1 MHRKSLLFFS
11 FQDQEYTLVL
21 QIGDKTFTLACPV
34 SPLELLPPPRQP
46 LVGSP
51 HHPTT
56 VPTEHVPELLE
67 PVPWAP
73 PFYLAPP
80 YYPHPTYHRKYP
92 VHDAYDPTTPSSTPE
107 PTFGPQLTLS
117 TDDSQPGYQH
127 DYSHQIPDGQ
137 YYKHFGVHSSRSST
151 DHMEDS
157 SEVFPDLQQKQET
170 PVFDFSD
177 RRSATHSPSSDTGS
191 PVHAEAPP
199 LQPPSHAFNQYYH
212 YYHHPKIPLHDPHQD
227 PDLGPEV
234 PSITNPQN
242 PEFPVL
248 TPSIQKL
255 EALSMFNSD
264 ELHQPVPEATS
275 HPYTPPKT
283 TPYPPQQY
291 PYHYYYFPHIARGEA
306 KRSVPLNPDSPA
318 EMDFKVHP
326 LPRSLAVHDE
336 SILHPDK
343 HHRNPNKMIG
353 LKKNSPEWIK
363 HPLLLDKDGVKD
375 MLEPPGPAPVTVPS
389 PEQPSP
395 SPNHN
400 LPPHLYSYHPY
411 YHFYQMYNGPER
423 LHSANNHVSP
433 ASFKEAFDP
442 VQASS
447 SGPQPQTTTPPT
459 KSLDDDHHSPLL
471 PYYYYH
477 QLYHPPHVS
486 VDKQEVQ
493 PAGNMNSKSTS
504 DYSQTGWLA
513 PAAAAGYR
521 VIPQSKPFHSIYSH
535 DIAPHHPYDPFEHP
549 DGERADER
557 LDGEIKGKW

>member
-1 MHRKSLLFFS
+1 M
-11 FQDQEYTLVL
+11 
-21 QIGDKTFTLACPV
+21 FTLACPV
-34 SPLELLPPPRQP
+34 SPLELLPLPRQP
-46 LVGSP
+46 LVSST

-56 VPTEHVPELLE
+56 VPTEHVPEFLE

-92 VHDAYDPTTPSSTPE
+92 VHDAYDPTTPSSTPK
-107 PTFGPQLTLS
+107 PTFDPQLALS

-170 PVFDFSD
+170 PVFGFSD
-177 RRSATHSPSSDTGS
+177 GRSATHSPSSDTGS

-199 LQPPSHAFNQYYH
+199 LQSPSHAFNQYYH
-212 YYHHPKIPLHDPHQD
+212 YYHHPKIPLHDPHQI

-242 PEFPVL
+242 PEFQVL
-248 TPSIQKL
+248 TSSIQKL
-255 EALSMFNSD
+255 EAQSMFNSD

-275 HPYTPPKT
+275 HPYTSPTT

-326 LPRSLAVHDE
+326 FPRSSAVHDK
-336 SILHPDK
+336 SILHPYT

-353 LKKNSPEWIK
+353 FEKNSPEWIQ
-363 HPLLLDKDGVKD
+363 HPLLLDEDGIKD
-375 MLEPPGPAPVTVPS
+375 MPEPPAPAPVTVPS

-400 LPPHLYSYHPY
+400 LPPHLYSHQPY
-411 YHFYQMYNGPER
+411 YHFYQMYNVPER
-423 LHSANNHVSP
+423 LHSANNHASP
-433 ASFKEAFDP
+433 ASFKEALDP

-459 KSLDDDHHSPLL
+459 KSVDDDDDHHGPLL

-486 VDKQEVQ
+486 ADKQEVQ
-493 PAGNMNSKSTS
+493 PAGNMNSRSTS

-513 PAAAAGYR
+513 PAAETGYR
-521 VIPQSKPFHSIYSH
+521 VIPQSRAFHSIYSH
-535 DIAPHHPYDPFEHP
+535 DITPQHPYDPFGHP